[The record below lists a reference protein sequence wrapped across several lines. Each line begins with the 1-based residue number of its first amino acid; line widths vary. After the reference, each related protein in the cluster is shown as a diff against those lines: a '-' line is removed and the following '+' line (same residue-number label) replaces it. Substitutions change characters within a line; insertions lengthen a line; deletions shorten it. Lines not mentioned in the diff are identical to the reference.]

1 MDKWD
6 RRFINIAKEISTWS
20 KDPSTKVGAVIVS
33 PDRDIV
39 STGYNGFPRNVE
51 DCTDDYDDR
60 DKKYLKVVHAEMN
73 AIIRAKKDISG
84 HTLYV
89 YPIQACPHCAAS
101 IIQTGIKRIVAL
113 DTEHERLSS
122 LFPVSRDMFEQAGIS
137 VTIYSKSS
145 FELTDGGEDSNV
157 DCN

>member
-6 RRFINIAKEISTWS
+6 KRFINIAKEISSWS

-39 STGYNGFPRNVE
+39 ATGYNGFPRKISDNE
-51 DCTDDYDDR
+51 DDYNDR

-73 AIIRAKKDISG
+73 AIIRSKKDITG

-101 IIQTGIKRIVAL
+101 IIQSGIKRIVAL
-113 DTEHERLSS
+113 DTYHERLNH
-122 LFPVSRDMFEQAGIS
+122 LFDVSKEMFNQAGVE
-137 VTIYSKSS
+137 VTIYESSKLDDNN
-145 FELTDGGEDSNV
+145 EENT
-157 DCN
+157 